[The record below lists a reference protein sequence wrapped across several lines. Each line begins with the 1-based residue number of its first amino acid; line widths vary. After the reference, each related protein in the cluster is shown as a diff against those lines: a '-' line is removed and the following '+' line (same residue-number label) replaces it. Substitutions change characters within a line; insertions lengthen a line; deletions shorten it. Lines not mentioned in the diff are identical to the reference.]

1 MREPVRFN
9 KSEIYLQEVIQ
20 INLHPEA
27 LANDRRRRDEAG
39 LARSDGGR
47 GTLRQLT

>member
-27 LANDRRRRDEAG
+27 LANDRRRDEAG